1 MAEEKF
7 SIIKFFSSF
16 TQVLPWIKTLRYAIG
31 AAIIIGV
38 CLFVYFR
45 FFAKQQVMNTVFR
58 GKVEKVEIHQNTK
71 RTLIPFVEGGVEKN
85 NRTDFETYLRAGL
98 RWEF

>member
-1 MAEEKF
+1 MADERF
-7 SIIKFFSSF
+7 SIAKFFSSF
-16 TQVLPWIKTLRYAIG
+16 TQALPWIKTLRYAIG
-31 AAIIIGV
+31 IALILGV

-45 FFAKQQVMNTVFR
+45 FFAKQQIMTNVFK
-58 GKVEKVEIHQNTK
+58 GKVEKVEIHQNPK
-71 RTLIPFVEGGVEKN
+71 KALIPFVEGGVEKN